1 MKHPVLFDAA
11 NVFTVVLAALILSP
25 LTRGQSG
32 SSNEDFQKGMR
43 HYEAAEYAQAAT
55 AFKRVI
61 DKDHNNAEAYYQLG
75 NSYFLMS
82 RNKDAVKA
90 YQRVVELKPDHYLAY
105 NNLGTA
111 YHGLREFRQ
120 AINAYESALKIKPNY
135 SSAILGLGVAYL
147 ELKDRDA
154 ALEQHKRLAA
164 IDMERADKLYAYIT
178 DKKIPLA
185 VLNGKA
191 LSLPKPSYPA
201 IARAAHAS
209 GTVQV
214 WVSIDETGKVVSASV
229 VTGHPLLRVA
239 ALEAAKLARF
249 TPTMLDAHP
258 VKVTG
263 ILAYNFVAD

>member
-61 DKDHNNAEAYYQLG
+61 D
-75 NSYFLMS
+75 
-82 RNKDAVKA
+82 
-90 YQRVVELKPDHYLAY
+90 
-105 NNLGTA
+105 
-111 YHGLREFRQ
+111 
-120 AINAYESALKIKPNY
+120 
-135 SSAILGLGVAYL
+135 SSAILGLGVAHL

-191 LSLPKPSYPA
+191 LSLPKPSYPV

>member
-1 MKHPVLFDAA
+1 MKPSLPFDTAKVFSVL
-11 NVFTVVLAALILSP
+11 VALILSP
-25 LTRGQSG
+25 LTHAQSE

-43 HYEAAEYAQAAT
+43 HYEAAQYAEAAT

-61 DKDHNNAEAYYQLG
+61 DKDHKNAEAYYQLA
-75 NSYFLMS
+75 NSYFLMYQ
-82 RNKDAVKA
+82 NKDAVKA
-90 YQRVVELKPDHYLAY
+90 YQRAVELKPDHYLAY

-111 YHGLREFRQ
+111 YHRLREFKQ
-120 AINAYESALKIKPNY
+120 AINAYESALKIKADY

-147 ELKDRDA
+147 ELKDKEA

-178 DKKIPLA
+178 DKKIPLT

-201 IARAAHAS
+201 IARAGHAS

-214 WVSIDETGKVVSASV
+214 WVSIDETGKVLSASV
-229 VTGHPLLRVA
+229 VTGHPLLRAA
-239 ALEAAKLARF
+239 ALRAAKLARF
-249 TPTMLDAHP
+249 TPTTLDGHP
-258 VKVTG
+258 VKITG
-263 ILAYNFVAD
+263 ILAYNFVAE

>member
-61 DKDHNNAEAYYQLG
+61 D
-75 NSYFLMS
+75 
-82 RNKDAVKA
+82 
-90 YQRVVELKPDHYLAY
+90 
-105 NNLGTA
+105 
-111 YHGLREFRQ
+111 
-120 AINAYESALKIKPNY
+120 
-135 SSAILGLGVAYL
+135 SSAILGLGVAHL

-191 LSLPKPSYPA
+191 LSLPKPSYPV

-214 WVSIDETGKVVSASV
+214 V
-229 VTGHPLLRVA
+229 LLR
-239 ALEAAKLARF
+239 RCS
-249 TPTMLDAHP
+249 THTR
-258 VKVTG
+258 
-263 ILAYNFVAD
+263 